1 LIKKIGLSETQL
13 NRLVPFNKSQA
24 VELRKKGFHVIEDAG
39 RGYRRVVPSPLP
51 LKIIEKNVIDK
62 LIKNNIIVIAAGGG
76 GIPVYLE
83 RNELHGI
90 EAVIDKDLASQVL
103 ANNINAELLLILTGV
118 KYVYINYLKKNQKII
133 RKMNVKQAKQ
143 YMKEG
148 HFLEGS
154 MKPKILAAINFL
166 EKGGKKV
173 IITNSNN
180 VMKAL
185 NNKAGTIITK
195 R

>member
-1 LIKKIGLSETQL
+1 
-13 NRLVPFNKSQA
+13 
-24 VELRKKGFHVIEDAG
+24 
-39 RGYRRVVPSPLP
+39 
-51 LKIIEKNVIDK
+51 
-62 LIKNNIIVIAAGGG
+62 
-76 GIPVYLE
+76 
-83 RNELHGI
+83 
-90 EAVIDKDLASQVL
+90 
-103 ANNINAELLLILTGV
+103 V

-185 NNKAGTIITK
+185 NNKTGTLITK
-195 R
+195 